1 MKMRNRMRLNIPRAA
16 LKCLGLTTFGLLA
29 APSALQ
35 AASPD
40 PVAGAVVFKKCA
52 SCHNVDPSGRN
63 GLGPNLRGVVGRA
76 SGKAPGF
83 NYSPAMTAAKLVW
96 TDKNLMRFLASP
108 RQAVPG
114 TRMTFLGLS
123 SPQDQA
129 NVIAFLKASA
139 AAKK

>member
-1 MKMRNRMRLNIPRAA
+1 MHWNIPRVT
-16 LKCLGLTTFGLLA
+16 LKWLGLTTFGLMAVPGALWA
-29 APSALQ
+29 APG
-35 AASPD
+35 D
-40 PVAGAVVFKKCA
+40 PVAGAIVFKKCSA
-52 SCHNVDPSGRN
+52 CHNVDPSGRN

-96 TDKNLMRFLASP
+96 TEKNLSRFLASP
-108 RQAVPG
+108 RQTVPG

-129 NVIAFLKASA
+129 NVIAFLKASGK
-139 AAKK
+139 AKK